1 MKSFLDLATAAA
13 RMAGEV
19 LTRHNR
25 QLHVEYKDPGKHNL
39 VSNIDLESEKVITGL
54 IKERFPGH
62 QILAEEGGLLQQAP
76 PREAPA
82 KPVTS
87 PDISEGLRKRTE
99 LKSHV
104 RCGNASKASSEA
116 RLPHVPPREAP
127 LKGVTSPYKW
137 IIDPLDGTTN
147 YVHGFPFFCVSI
159 GLEYDG
165 AVILGVVYD
174 PFRNDLFYA
183 SKGTGAFLNGQPIRV
198 SKENELRRS
207 LLVTGFPYDFRENP
221 GQIFSHFFQ
230 LSQAS
235 QGVRRTG
242 SAALDLCYLAAGYF
256 DGFWEL
262 NLSPWDV
269 AAGSLIVEEAGGRVS
284 GFNGEALSIY
294 SKNILAS
301 NGQIHS
307 QMAELLQKTA

>member
-1 MKSFLDLATAAA
+1 MKSFLDVATAAA

-25 QLHVEYKDPGKHNL
+25 QLHVEYKDQGKHNL

-54 IKERFPGH
+54 IKERFPDH
-62 QILAEEGGLLQQAP
+62 QILAEEGGLLQQA
-76 PREAPA
+76 
-82 KPVTS
+82 TS
-87 PDISEGLRKRTE
+87 GSEGLQIISGGLRKTH
-99 LKSHV
+99 SM
-104 RCGNASKASSEA
+104 
-116 RLPHVPPREAP
+116 PPVPPREAL
-127 LKGVTSPYKW
+127 LKRVTSPYKW

-159 GLEYDG
+159 GLELDG

-174 PFRNDLFYA
+174 PLRNDLFYA
-183 SKGTGAFLNGQPIRV
+183 SKGTGAFLNGQPIQV
-198 SKENELRRS
+198 SKENELCRS
-207 LLVTGFPYDFRENP
+207 LLITGFPYDFRDHP
-221 GQIFSHFFQ
+221 GHIFTHFFQ
-230 LSQAS
+230 FCQAS

-269 AAGSLIVEEAGGRVS
+269 AAGSLIIEEAGGRIS

-307 QMAELLQKTA
+307 QMADILQKTA

>member
-76 PREAPA
+76 PG
-82 KPVTS
+82 
-87 PDISEGLRKRTE
+87 SEGLQ
-99 LKSHV
+99 
-104 RCGNASKASSEA
+104 
-116 RLPHVPPREAP
+116 
-127 LKGVTSPYKW
+127 YKW

-159 GLEYDG
+159 GLECNG

-183 SKGTGAFLNGQPIRV
+183 SKGSGAFLNGQPIRV

-207 LLVTGFPYDFRENP
+207 LLITGFPYDFRENP

-307 QMAELLQKTA
+307 QMADILQKTA

>member
-76 PREAPA
+76 PG
-82 KPVTS
+82 
-87 PDISEGLRKRTE
+87 SEGLQIISGGLRKM
-99 LKSHV
+99 
-104 RCGNASKASSEA
+104 
-116 RLPHVPPREAP
+116 PHVPPREAP
-127 LKGVTSPYKW
+127 AKPVTSPYKW

-198 SKENELRRS
+198 SKENELCRS

-221 GQIFSHFFQ
+221 GQIFTHFFQ
-230 LSQAS
+230 FCQAS

-307 QMAELLQKTA
+307 QMADILQKTA